1 MAQIQSGDIDVTPE
15 DKRVISRARS
25 IKVKISKSF
34 SRSININGLV
44 HFITNFIT
52 NQISENSFNLKVMDH
67 KLWFSKH
74 SYLYLYHHFIS
85 RQWSFF
91 DQKDLSHN
99 DYQNYFKDP
108 TPAASRNNMRS
119 ALSKDININ

>member
-52 NQISENSFNLKVMDH
+52 NQISENLFKLKV
-67 KLWFSKH
+67 LVFKH
-74 SYLYLYHHFIS
+74 PYLYLYHHFIP

-91 DQKDLSHN
+91 DQKDLFYN